1 MSDQLV
7 KIYWRPR
14 LHDARMVVALTGWM
28 DGGDTSTGTIDYLVQ
43 KLPAEK
49 VAEIES
55 ERFYIYNLPGS
66 MEVSALFRPH
76 TRIEDGLITT
86 YDEPTNTFYCSE
98 EHNLML
104 FSGKEPNFRWR
115 EYAECLLS
123 VALEFHVTMIYFVG
137 SVAGLVPHTREP
149 EFRGSVSDEQ
159 LKPFLQQH
167 GIKLSNYDGPASI
180 VTYLTVLATQK
191 GLDMVTIVAEVP
203 AYVQG
208 RNIRCIE
215 AATRKLASML
225 DVPVDYDELEA
236 MGERFDVT
244 LANLLEE
251 RPELAEYIRKME
263 DDYDKE
269 ILNSEMTDL
278 KAWLEQQGIRLD

>member
-1 MSDQLV
+1 M
-7 KIYWRPR
+7 KIYWQPR

-43 KLPAEK
+43 KLPAQK

-76 TRIEDGLITT
+76 ARIEDGLITA
-86 YDEPTNTFYCSE
+86 YEEPTNTFYCSA
-98 EHNLML
+98 EHNLVL

-123 VALEFHVTMIYFVG
+123 VALEFQVTTIYFVG

-149 EFRGSVSDEQ
+149 EFRGSVSNEQ
-159 LKPFLQQH
+159 LKLFLQQH
-167 GIKLSNYDGPASI
+167 GIKPSNYDGPASI
-180 VTYLTVLATQK
+180 VTYLTVLAAQK
-191 GLDMVTIVAEVP
+191 GLDMVTVVAEVP

-225 DVPVDYDELEA
+225 DVSVDYDELEA
-236 MGERFDVT
+236 MGERFDMM
-244 LANLLEE
+244 LAKLLEE

-263 DDYDKE
+263 DDYDRE
-269 ILNSEMTDL
+269 ILDSEMADL

>member
-1 MSDQLV
+1 MPDQLV
-7 KIYWRPR
+7 KIYWQPR

-43 KLPAEK
+43 KLPAQK

-76 TRIEDGLITT
+76 ARIEDGLITA
-86 YDEPTNTFYCSE
+86 YEEPTNTFYCSA
-98 EHNLML
+98 EHNLVL

-123 VALEFHVTMIYFVG
+123 VALEFQVTTIYFVG

-149 EFRGSVSDEQ
+149 EFRGSVSNEQ
-159 LKPFLQQH
+159 LKLLLQQH
-167 GIKLSNYDGPASI
+167 GIKPSNYDGPASI
-180 VTYLTVLATQK
+180 VTYLTVLAAQK
-191 GLDMVTIVAEVP
+191 GLDMVTVVAEVP

-225 DVPVDYDELEA
+225 DVSVDYDELKA
-236 MGERFDVT
+236 MGERFDMM
-244 LANLLEE
+244 LAKLLEE

-263 DDYDKE
+263 DDYDRE
-269 ILNSEMTDL
+269 ILDSEMADL